1 MEMQHN
7 NEIDNV
13 YFYYDGPFNIQ
24 IISGIARFLSEL
36 TVALLTE
43 RKKIYRVFI
52 ELAQNVA
59 LYSYD
64 RTPLINDT
72 AIGKGKVY
80 VLNLENEFKCIT
92 INRINPEHA
101 TVLLNYCKNI
111 NETPVNE
118 LRVKKKEL
126 YRMSDSHDS
135 GAHIGLIMIYLY
147 SENLLNIELIEEEN
161 NVKYIKIEATINK
174 NTWCIV

>member
-1 MEMQHN
+1 MQHDS
-7 NEIDNV
+7 EIDNA
-13 YFYYDGPFNIQ
+13 YFYYNGPFNIQ

-36 TVALLTE
+36 TVALHSE

-52 ELAQNVA
+52 ELTQNVA

-80 VLNLENEFKCIT
+80 VLNLENEFKCVT
-92 INRINPEHA
+92 INRIQPDHA
-101 TVLLNYCKNI
+101 DVLLNYCKNI

-118 LRVKKKEL
+118 LRNKKKEL
-126 YRMSDSHDS
+126 YRMSNSQDS
-135 GAHIGLIMIYLY
+135 GAHIGLIMIFLY
-147 SENLLNIELIEEEN
+147 SENLLNIELIEDDDN
-161 NVKYIKIEATINK
+161 IKYIKIVATINK